1 MPMVSLEPWKNNK
14 FLVVSQV
21 FFLNRGY
28 LMVLGDNRRLILV
41 ASTQLNL
48 YRMKYSTLVIGFNRL
63 IISF

>member
-21 FFLNRGY
+21 FFNRGY

-48 YRMKYSTLVIGFNRL
+48 YQMKYSTLVMGFNRL